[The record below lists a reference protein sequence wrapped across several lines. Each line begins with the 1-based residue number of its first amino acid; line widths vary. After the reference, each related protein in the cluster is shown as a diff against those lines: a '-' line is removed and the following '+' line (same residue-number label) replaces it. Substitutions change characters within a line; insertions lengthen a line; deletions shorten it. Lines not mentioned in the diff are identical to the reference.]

1 MNSNMATTRLLDDYM
16 REAIHGRNNWIDIK
30 KQVGWQDNWTLVI
43 LPNRHSELVQ
53 CVIRM
58 LPQIKQ
64 EKYMEKVVVLTEELH
79 TVISKDII
87 QVQRNQQVIESIMR
101 YYRLQQFASNIYV
114 ASDEMPYGC
123 SSIIGVKGI
132 TIEDYVRYAIFTERG
147 QLC

>member
-1 MNSNMATTRLLDDYM
+1 
-16 REAIHGRNNWIDIK
+16 
-30 KQVGWQDNWTLVI
+30 
-43 LPNRHSELVQ
+43 
-53 CVIRM
+53 M

-101 YYRLQQFASNIYV
+101 YYRLQQFAFNIYV